1 MTENLKE
8 IKHDVVLK
16 SRKHLEM
23 TGIKDVLSYDEN
35 EINVQT
41 DNSSLTIEGDELKID
56 RFDSEKG
63 ELIINGLIS
72 GILYFGKE
80 LKKKKAL
87 FK

>member
-8 IKHDVVLK
+8 IKHDVILK

-23 TGIKDVLSYDEN
+23 TGIKDVVSYDEN
-35 EINVQT
+35 EIDVQT
-41 DNSSLTIEGDELKID
+41 DSSNLTIEGETLKIE

-63 ELIINGLIS
+63 ELIVNGLIN

-80 LKKKKAL
+80 LKKKKAI